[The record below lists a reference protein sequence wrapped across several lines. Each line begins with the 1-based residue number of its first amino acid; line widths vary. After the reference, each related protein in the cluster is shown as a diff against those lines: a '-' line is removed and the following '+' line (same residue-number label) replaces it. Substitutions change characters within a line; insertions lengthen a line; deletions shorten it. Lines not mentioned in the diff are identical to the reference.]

1 MFSLITFQFVEALS
15 LSTRLAAE
23 KRVLSLDK
31 PITDV
36 DREFLRTIFVP
47 ATKNSSTLTFPK
59 FFNDE
64 KLQGYAMVLKII
76 SGKT

>member
-1 MFSLITFQFVEALS
+1 MAFTLFTFQFVDA
-15 LSTRLAAE
+15 LSTRPAAE
-23 KRVLSLDK
+23 NRVLSLDK
-31 PITDV
+31 PVTDV

-64 KLQGYAMVLKII
+64 KLQGYAVALKII

>member
-1 MFSLITFQFVEALS
+1 M
-15 LSTRLAAE
+15 
-23 KRVLSLDK
+23 LSLDK

-47 ATKNSSTLTFPK
+47 ATKNSSTLTFPN

-64 KLQGYAMVLKII
+64 KLQGYAIVLKVL

>member
-1 MFSLITFQFVEALS
+1 MAFTLFTFQFVDALA
-15 LSTRLAAE
+15 TRPAAE
-23 KRVLSLDK
+23 NRVLSLDK
-31 PITDV
+31 PVTDV

-64 KLQGYAMVLKII
+64 KLQGYAVVLKII